1 MEAKQCQKNDLKYQ
15 KHFHEEY
22 SIGLIDEGE
31 TQAWCDGV
39 LWRVE
44 TGRMISFPP
53 LILHACQPAESI
65 KWKYKMLFIKPEW
78 FAHLELPDID
88 RLQFPFLLEDGKNEA
103 CSKMLNCTM
112 DAMSRSA
119 SPLEIE
125 TALIELVSTLVY
137 KHASDLT
144 HEPYGMLEQKYVKR
158 IKEYIHAHYT
168 DRITLEI
175 LEHVAGI
182 SRYHLIRLYKK
193 STHLPPHA
201 YQNLLRINHAK
212 KELKNGRPIAEI
224 AVDTGFYDQ
233 SHFAKAFAR
242 IVGTTPQTYAMSVLD
257 KRNFLQSSHPVSN
270 VHY

>member
-1 MEAKQCQKNDLKYQ
+1 MPDVTFYRDEALPFLEAKRCHKNDLAYQ

-39 LWRVE
+39 LWRVG

-53 LILHACQPAESI
+53 LILHACQPAEDAQ
-65 KWKYKMLFIKPEW
+65 WKYKMLFIKPEW
-78 FAHLELPDID
+78 FAQLEMPDIN
-88 RLQFPFLLEDGKNEA
+88 RLHIPFLLEKGKNEA
-103 CSKMLNCTM
+103 CSKLLNRTM
-112 DAMSRSA
+112 DALIRSG
-119 SPLEIE
+119 SPLETE
-125 TALIELVSTLVY
+125 TALIELVHKLVN

-144 HEPYGMLEQKYVKR
+144 NEPYGMLEPKYVNL

-168 DRITLEI
+168 DRITLDT
-175 LEHVAGI
+175 LEQEAGI
-182 SRYHLIRLYKK
+182 SRYHLIRMFKK

-212 KELKNGRPIAEI
+212 KELKNRRSIAEI

-233 SHFAKAFAR
+233 SHFAKAFPK
-242 IVGTTPQTYAMSVLD
+242 IVGTTPQTYAMSV
-257 KRNFLQSSHPVSN
+257 
-270 VHY
+270 

>member
-1 MEAKQCQKNDLKYQ
+1 MTDITFYRDDALPFLEVKRCHKNDLSYQ

-31 TQAWCDGV
+31 THAWCDGV

-53 LILHACQPAESI
+53 LILHACQPANNAQ
-65 KWKYKMLFIKPEW
+65 WKYKMLFIKPEW
-78 FAHLELPDID
+78 FAQLELPDIN
-88 RLQFPFLLEDGKNEA
+88 RLHIPFLLEKEKNKA
-103 CSKMLNCTM
+103 CSKLLNRTM
-112 DAMSRSA
+112 GALTRNG

-125 TALIELVSTLVY
+125 TALIEMMHKLVS

-144 HEPYGMLEQKYVKR
+144 HEPYGMLEPKYVNL

-168 DRITLEI
+168 DRITLET
-175 LEHVAGI
+175 LEQKAGI
-182 SRYHLIRLYKK
+182 SRYHLIRMFKK
-193 STHLPPHA
+193 STHVPPHA

-212 KELKNGRPIAEI
+212 KELKNRRPIAEI

-233 SHFAKAFAR
+233 SHFAKAFAK
-242 IVGTTPQTYAMSVLD
+242 IVGATPQTYAMSV
-257 KRNFLQSSHPVSN
+257 
-270 VHY
+270 